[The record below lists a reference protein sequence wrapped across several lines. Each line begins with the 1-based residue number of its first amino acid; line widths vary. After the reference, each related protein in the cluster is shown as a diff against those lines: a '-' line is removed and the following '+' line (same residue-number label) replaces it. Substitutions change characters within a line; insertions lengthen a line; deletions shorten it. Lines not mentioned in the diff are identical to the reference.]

1 MTIANLRNETAAP
14 MVSKETKEQRG
25 PQVNEGEMKN
35 WSVKMQILVFSFDSP
50 KISLIGWVERE
61 IYESW
66 WLVNGV
72 SFQTGRATSAG
83 GGRRVFV
90 PLQQIEPLQ
99 KKYSR

>member
-1 MTIANLRNETAAP
+1 
-14 MVSKETKEQRG
+14 MVSKETKEQKG

-50 KISLIGWVERE
+50 KISLIGWREEE
-61 IYESW
+61 IYVVW

-90 PLQQIEPLQ
+90 PLQEI
-99 KKYSR
+99 